1 MANLKEELER
11 YGGVTSPV
19 YVYLY
24 EDGSAELDGSFEIED
39 LQVIVEAMQAKINNK
54 KED

>member
-1 MANLKEELER
+1 MTNLKEELEK
-11 YGGVTSPV
+11 YGEVTSPV

-24 EDGSAELDGSFEIED
+24 EDGSAVLDGCFEVED
-39 LQVIVEAMQAKINNK
+39 LQVIIEVIQAKINNK